1 MNHCS
6 TDLFADETT
15 FHISGKPISEIEA
28 KLQFDSLEAHA
39 WSKSNKLPM
48 NYDKTTSMI
57 IGNKQSLHNNIKLE
71 INLADKPIVSVNK
84 YKLLRIFM
92 DEHLFLTP

>member
-6 TDLFADETT
+6 TDLFADDTT
-15 FHISGKPISEIEA
+15 LHIYGKSFSEIEA

-39 WSKSNKLPM
+39 WSKSNILSI

-57 IGNKQSLHNNIKLE
+57 TDNKQRLLNNIKLE
-71 INLADKPIVSVNK
+71 INLADNPIVSVNK
-84 YKLLRIFM
+84 QKLLRIFT